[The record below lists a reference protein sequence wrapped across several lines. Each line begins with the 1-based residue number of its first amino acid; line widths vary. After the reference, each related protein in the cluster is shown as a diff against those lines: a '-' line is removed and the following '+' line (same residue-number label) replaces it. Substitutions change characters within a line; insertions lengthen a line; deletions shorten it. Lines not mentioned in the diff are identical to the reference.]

1 MTILAIDT
9 STQWCSV
16 ALVDPKG
23 DSGNPQS
30 PLSLVRHENLGAEAS
45 QYALDWVE
53 QLLTEAHINFR
64 DLEAVAVG
72 IGPGAFTGIRIG
84 VGIAQ
89 GMAFAADLP
98 CLPIVCLDAVAL
110 EGIQSLKLVAG
121 ETILVAVDAR
131 MNEVYWATYIVQNNG
146 LPGRV
151 GDLYL
156 SLPEEIDCPKDSFY
170 LVGNAVTN
178 YVNEM
183 SSLSNQALA
192 VDPNVVPHAKSIATL
207 GLDLLTRGM
216 HVTAENLQPIYVRD
230 KVAQTI
236 AERSDT
242 ASKTSS

>member
-16 ALVDPKG
+16 ALVNQKG
-23 DSGNPQS
+23 GSGNPQS

-53 QLLTEAHINFR
+53 QLLTEANINFR

-131 MNEVYWATYIVQNNG
+131 MNEVYWATYIVLNNG
-146 LPGRV
+146 LPDRT
-151 GDLYL
+151 GDIYL
-156 SLPEEIDCPKDSFY
+156 SSPQEINCPNDSFY
-170 LVGNAVTN
+170 LVGNAISN
-178 YVNEM
+178 YASEM
-183 SSLSNQALA
+183 SALSNQALA
-192 VDPNVVPHAKSIATL
+192 VDPNVVPHAKSIASL
-207 GLDLLTRGM
+207 GLDMLAKGM

-236 AERSDT
+236 AERSDA
-242 ASKTSS
+242 ASKNI

>member
-156 SLPEEIDCPKDSFY
+156 SFPSHDIDGTEYSGTGTIPCGAVSASANSNLVQIGKAYTAKFFDGDIGEIVAFNGSTFP
-170 LVGNAVTN
+170 
-178 YVNEM
+178 
-183 SSLSNQALA
+183 
-192 VDPNVVPHAKSIATL
+192 
-207 GLDLLTRGM
+207 
-216 HVTAENLQPIYVRD
+216 TAGITQM
-230 KVAQTI
+230 T
-236 AERSDT
+236 
-242 ASKTSS
+242 SKFT